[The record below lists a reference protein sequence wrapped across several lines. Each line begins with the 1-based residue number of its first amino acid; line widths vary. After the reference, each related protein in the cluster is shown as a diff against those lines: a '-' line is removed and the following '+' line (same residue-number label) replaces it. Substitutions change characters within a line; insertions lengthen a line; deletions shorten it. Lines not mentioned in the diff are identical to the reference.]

1 MIETS
6 ALNSMLLFIVV
17 IIVLAVSIIRLKR
30 SNANYQAPLSAESI
44 VSLLWRNGTSSSVK
58 GAWII
63 FHHQGQEY
71 TINISKLPILIVIKQ
86 TSLEG
91 FQENTAVLRDVAQ
104 AVSLDTVLATVHV
117 EEIPANRAVI
127 QLNAIETCLGAFA
140 QRLSIY
146 LDIIDETEKRF
157 FDEIERKKTNI

>member
-6 ALNSMLLFIVV
+6 VLNSMLLFIVV

-44 VSLLWRNGTSSSVK
+44 ASLLWRNGISSSVK

-63 FHHQGQEY
+63 FHHQDQEY

-91 FQENTAVLRDVAQ
+91 FQEDTVVLRDIAQ
-104 AVSLDTVLATVHV
+104 AVSLDTVLAMVHV
-117 EEIPANRAVI
+117 EGTPANRAVI
-127 QLNAIETCLGAFA
+127 QLNAIETCVGAFA

-157 FDEIERKKTNI
+157 FDEIERRNNNN

>member
-17 IIVLAVSIIRLKR
+17 IIVLAVSIFQLKR

-58 GAWII
+58 GPWII
-63 FHHQGQEY
+63 FHHLDQEY
-71 TINISKLPILIVIKQ
+71 TINISKLPVLIVIKQ

-91 FQENTAVLRDVAQ
+91 FQENTVVLREVAQ
-104 AVSLDTVLATVHV
+104 AVSLDTVLATVQI
-117 EEIPANRAVI
+117 EGATAKRAVI
-127 QLNAIETCLGAFA
+127 QLNAIETCVGAFA

-157 FDEIERKKTNI
+157 FDEIERRKINN